1 MMKVLQMI
9 TVVVVVVVEIMLFIL
24 LLSLSS
30 GLCCLDR
37 ATLVHSFEPEMTDHP
52 VLTPFVFLPRDAV
65 FDFLFVF
72 VFVFVSVFVSIFDTG
87 SIHSGSR

>member
-9 TVVVVVVVEIMLFIL
+9 MVVVEIMLFIL

-65 FDFLFVF
+65 FVFDFLFVF
-72 VFVFVSVFVSIFDTG
+72 VFVFVSVFVSVFDTG